1 MMKSSAER
9 RLFQMKIKEV
19 MTKHT
24 VTVGQDEPVAAAARL
39 LKRDNIGA
47 VPVCDESGHL
57 QGILTD
63 RDITLRCVAAG
74 TDPART
80 PIRDIMSTGIYTV
93 SPSDSTETAA
103 ALMGKAQVRRLPVC
117 ENGKV
122 VGMLSLGDLAC
133 NCGCDMEAAAALTD
147 ISSGV
152 RRR

>member
-1 MMKSSAER
+1 
-9 RLFQMKIKEV
+9 MKIKDV

-24 VTVGQDEPVAAAARL
+24 ITVGQDEPVTAAARL

-47 VPVCDESGHL
+47 VPVCDDTGHL

-74 TDPART
+74 ADPAQT
-80 PIRDIMSTGIYTV
+80 PIREIMSTGIFTV

-117 ENGKV
+117 ENGNL

-133 NCGCDMEAAAALTD
+133 NCGCDMEAAAALAD
-147 ISSGV
+147 ISSGI
-152 RRR
+152 RKR